1 MKLFTVLT
9 YLRRYFE
16 TNDLANGLYY
26 DKYTFEQKS
35 KRYLYVTIYKENGKE
50 LTLIHKK
57 ARMLEDFTK
66 ESLIDFLSNEL
77 AFAEKK
83 KIVENIKKLNDL
95 EIKFL
100 KRFSKKYNRFIAEL
114 PTVII

>member
-1 MKLFTVLT
+1 MKLFTVLF
-9 YLRRYFE
+9 YLRRFYE
-16 TNDLANGLYY
+16 TNDIVNGLYY
-26 DKYTFEQKS
+26 NKYTFEQKS
-35 KRYLYVTIYKENGKE
+35 NRYLYVTIYKENGKE

-66 ESLIDFLSNEL
+66 EGLIDFLSNEL

-83 KIVENIKKLNDL
+83 KIVENLKKLNDL

-100 KRFSKKYNRFIAEL
+100 KRFSKKYIKFIAEL

>member
-16 TNDLANGLYY
+16 TNDLAKGLYY

-100 KRFSKKYNRFIAEL
+100 KRFSKKYNRFMAEL
-114 PTVII
+114 PTLII

>member
-66 ESLIDFLSNEL
+66 ESLIDFLSNDL

-83 KIVENIKKLNDL
+83 KIIEDSKKLSWI
-95 EIKFL
+95 ETKFL
-100 KRFSKKYNRFIAEL
+100 NRFSKKYKRFIAEL
-114 PTVII
+114 PTFII

>member
-1 MKLFTVLT
+1 MKLFTVIF
-9 YLRRYFE
+9 YLRRFYE
-16 TNDLANGLYY
+16 TNDLVNGLYY

-66 ESLIDFLSNEL
+66 ESLMDFLSNDL

-83 KIVENIKKLNDL
+83 KIIKEAKNLNKF

-100 KRFSKKYNRFIAEL
+100 ERFSKKYNRFIAEL

>member
-26 DKYTFEQKS
+26 GKYTFKQKS
-35 KRYLYVTIYKENGKE
+35 NRYLYVTIYKDKGE

-66 ESLIDFLSNEL
+66 ESLIDFLSNDL

-83 KIVENIKKLNDL
+83 KIIEDSKKLSWI
-95 EIKFL
+95 ETKFL
-100 KRFSKKYNRFIAEL
+100 NRFSKKYKRFIAEL
-114 PTVII
+114 PTFII